1 MIRLQDKDWPC
12 PMAEDIAPCTCS
24 YYNNTFLFQIWV
36 HIVIHTM
43 ENELIYTNICL
54 DTVALILQ
62 DPEIWDNAKPMSLPV
77 DIFNGKSFRN
87 IWISLKVDHVDADAF
102 LSSHETVEELYL
114 SGPGWVDGVMPLRM

>member
-1 MIRLQDKDWPC
+1 MECQD
-12 PMAEDIAPCTCS
+12 
-24 YYNNTFLFQIWV
+24 
-36 HIVIHTM
+36 IVEVTEIERVFSQHFPFPNMGSTYRDKI
-43 ENELIYTNICL
+43 ENKLIYTNIYSDSVTL
-54 DTVALILQ
+54 MLQ